1 MANWTKEQLMAI
13 EERECDLLVAA
24 AAGAGKTAVL
34 VERIIRRIIYDDSPV
49 DIDNMLVVTFT
60 NAAASEMRERIG
72 EALEKALEK
81 EPKSQRLHRQVILL
95 GRANIT
101 TIHSFCMDVVKN
113 NYHRLDL
120 DPDFRISDETE
131 SYLLK
136 IEALDEMF
144 EDKYEEGADDFLQL
158 LDAYGGNRDDKS
170 LKDMVLE
177 VYDFVQSTPW
187 PEKWLDTMSEA
198 YNTGEDFDFSKTP
211 WAKIIMK
218 FAQMEL
224 EGCLNSLKKAERI
237 AIEGVGLEKCAA
249 QLAEDINSINFLL
262 QEGDKTWDDLFN
274 AFKTFS
280 FSRQQTAKDGDKIA
294 YEEMKEIRKDAKD
307 RINNLGSEFFTCSSS
322 DIKGDLDALYPLIKY
337 LSLLVLD
344 FHELY
349 TGKKR
354 EKGIIDFNDLEH
366 FSLQIL
372 TQRDDFGDIIPSP
385 VALSIRDR
393 FAEILTDEYQDSNMV
408 QEVILNIISKRD
420 EGNPNMFM
428 VGDVKQS
435 IYRFRQA
442 KPELFLD
449 KYSRYSDD
457 RGAKERKIKLF
468 KNFRSREE
476 IINGVNCLFRQ
487 LMTEYVGEINYDKGE
502 FLNPGA
508 LYPKDD
514 EEYENSHDIEFH
526 ILNLKPEEKDS
537 LEENDEENTE
547 DELMEDEED
556 LDDIQAEAR
565 LVALRIL
572 ELMGRHGDNTKAFRV
587 YDKDLKSYRNVDY
600 KDIVILLRTVRS
612 WSETFVEELEG
623 MGIPAFADTGSG
635 YFKRME
641 VMTLL
646 SLLQIIDNPMQDIPL
661 ISVLKSPIGGFTSEE
676 LLEIRLE
683 DKDSSFYEAI
693 KIMADKEVDIGKKT
707 KNFLQ
712 RLDVWRK
719 KALHMP
725 TDQLIWHLLYDTG
738 YMSYVGAMPQGHQ
751 RQANLRILFERAKQY
766 EETSFKGLF
775 NFINFIEKLKAGS
788 GDMGNAKILGE
799 KDNVV
804 RIMSIHKSKGL
815 EFPVVILAGT
825 GKKFNMQDMSKTML
839 LHHELGFGAD
849 LVDTTRRI
857 AYATVPK
864 IALKHKIKMET
875 LSEEMRILYVALTR
889 AKEKLIITGYDKNF
903 EKTLYKWAD
912 ALDCSLE
919 KLPPHIVIKGG
930 KYLNWI
936 GSALMRHKNLE
947 ILRDMCDKSSTSD
960 DLLLDDYSKWKLK
973 IWNKSE
979 LLKQITEEEEV
990 FDIKEILQELE
1001 DRSDGRKLNDD
1012 IEKRLGWVYPHIKS
1026 TKLPTKLSVTEL
1038 KRIKGSAFEEEV
1050 SESIYKTQR
1059 MRKPIFMQEAKTMT
1073 GAERGSI
1080 MHYIMQHLD
1089 LTHINSIEEIKAQV
1103 DKMVIEEFLTKEQAK
1118 AADVNRLFKFFDS
1131 SLGRRMR
1138 AAEKVYRE
1146 MAFNIE
1152 ISPQEVFVDE
1162 EYYDYDDKIL
1172 LQGVIDCYFIEKGKT
1187 VLLDYKTDYIDG
1199 DEREYANQRYG
1210 IQIAYYSK
1218 ALERVLGK
1226 NIDEKYIY
1234 FFHTGNAV
1242 SL

>member
-1 MANWTKEQLMAI
+1 MAI

-34 VERIIRRIIYDDSPV
+34 VERIIRRIINDESPV

-72 EALEKALEK
+72 EALEKAIEK
-81 EPKSQRLHRQVILL
+81 EPKSQRLHRQMILL
-95 GRANIT
+95 GKASIT

-120 DPDFRISDETE
+120 NPDFRIADETE

-136 IEALDEMF
+136 LEALDDMF
-144 EDKYEEGADDFLQL
+144 EDKYEEGAEEFLQL
-158 LDAYGGNRDDKS
+158 LDAYGGNRDDEK
-170 LKDMVLE
+170 LKNMVLE

-187 PEKWLDTMSEA
+187 PEEWLHAMSQA
-198 YNTGEDFDFSKTP
+198 YYTGEDFDFSRTL
-211 WAKIIMK
+211 WAEIIME

-224 EGCLNSLKKAERI
+224 EGCLNLLKKAERI
-237 AIEGVGLEKCAA
+237 AISGEGLDKCAA
-249 QLAEDINSINFLL
+249 QLAEDINTVDYLL
-262 QEGDKTWDDLFN
+262 QQGRKTWDDLFN
-274 AFKTFS
+274 AFKDFA
-280 FSRQQTAKDGDKIA
+280 FSRQQAVKNADKEA
-294 YEEMKEIRKDAKD
+294 YEEMKEIRKEAKD
-307 RINNLGSEFFTCSSS
+307 RINKFGSDFFTCSSS
-322 DIKGDLDALYPLIKY
+322 DIKGDLDSLYPLIKY

-344 FHELY
+344 FHGLY
-349 TGKKR
+349 TEKKK

-372 TQRDDFGDIIPSP
+372 TQRDDFGNIKPSP

-420 EGNPNMFM
+420 DGNPNMFM

-449 KYSRYSDD
+449 KYSRYSDIS
-457 RGAKERKIKLF
+457 GAKERKIKLF

-487 LMTEYVGEINYDKGE
+487 LMTKYVGEIDYDKGE

-508 LYPKDD
+508 LYPKD
-514 EEYENSHDIEFH
+514 EEGYECSRDIELH
-526 ILNLKPEEKDS
+526 ILDLMPEDKNR
-537 LEENDEENTE
+537 LEENDEENAD
-547 DELMEDEED
+547 DELVEDEED

-572 ELMGRHGDNTKAFRV
+572 ELMGSYGDNDKAFRV
-587 YDKDLKSYRNVDY
+587 YDKDLKAYRNVDY
-600 KDIVILLRTVRS
+600 KDIVILLRTVRN

-641 VMTLL
+641 VMTVL

-661 ISVLKSPIGGFTSEE
+661 ISLLKSPIGGFTSEE
-676 LLEIRLE
+676 LLEIRLG
-683 DKDSSFYEAI
+683 DKDNSFYEAM
-693 KIMADKEVDIGKKT
+693 KIMADKDDDIGKKT
-707 KNFLQ
+707 KNFLG
-712 RLDVWRK
+712 RLDVWRE

-725 TDQLIWHLLYDTG
+725 TDQLIWYLLYDTG

-766 EETSFKGLF
+766 EETSYKGLF

-839 LHHELGFGAD
+839 LHHELGFGTD

-857 AYATVPK
+857 SYSTLPK

-903 EKTLYKWAD
+903 EKTLNKWTD
-912 ALDCSLE
+912 ALDCKLE
-919 KLPPHIVIKGG
+919 KLPPHIIIKGG

-936 GSALMRHKNLE
+936 GPALIRHKRLVT
-947 ILRDMCDKSSTSD
+947 LRDMCGKSLIPD
-960 DLLLDDYSKWKLK
+960 EFLLDDDSKWKLK
-973 IWNKSE
+973 IWNKSQ
-979 LLKQITEEEEV
+979 LLKEITKEEET
-990 FDIKEILQELE
+990 FDIREILKELE
-1001 DRSDGRKLNDD
+1001 ENKDERKPNDD
-1012 IEKRLGWVYPHIKS
+1012 IEKRLSWIYPHIKS

-1038 KRIKGSAFEEEV
+1038 KRIKGSSFGEEL
-1050 SESIYKTQR
+1050 SESIYKTQK
-1059 MRKPIFMQEAKTMT
+1059 MRKPVFMQQEKTMT

-1080 MHYIMQHLD
+1080 IHYIMQHLD
-1089 LTHINSIEEIKAQV
+1089 LKYINSIEEIKAQI
-1103 DKMVIEEFLTKEQAK
+1103 DKMVIEEFLTNEQAK
-1118 AADVNRLFKFFDS
+1118 VADINRILKFFNS
-1131 SLGRRMR
+1131 PIGRRMKT
-1138 AAEKVYRE
+1138 ADKVYRE
-1146 MAFNIE
+1146 MAFNME
-1152 ISPQEVFVDE
+1152 ISPQEVFAGE
-1162 EYYDYDDKIL
+1162 EYRDSQDNIL
-1172 LQGVIDCYFIEKGKT
+1172 LQGVIDCYFIEKGKI

-1199 DEREYANQRYG
+1199 NEREYANERYG
-1210 IQIAYYSK
+1210 IQIAYYSN
-1218 ALERVLGK
+1218 ALERALGK
-1226 NIDEKYIY
+1226 KIDEKYIY

-1242 SL
+1242 EVWSL